1 MTSALHPKH
10 GLVCILIE
18 NPTVLVALSVPLL
31 PIQPMAFPV
40 LFVAVDLSV
49 QRKSYKNSK
58 AYFAKLLYH

>member
-1 MTSALHPKH
+1 M
-10 GLVCILIE
+10 CILRE

-40 LFVAVDLSV
+40 LFVTVDLAV

-58 AYFAKLLYH
+58 AYFVKLLYH